1 MRKPEP
7 FYTAVGMPWGI
18 AIPDTIWQYL
28 VREKLAFQHLNATL
42 FLCFIV
48 AHSLLVNMG
57 QNSSQ
62 KISIRSIGHAQ

>member
-7 FYTAVGMPWGI
+7 FYPAVGLPWGR

-28 VREKLAFQHLNATL
+28 VREKLAFQHLNGTL

-48 AHSLLVNMG
+48 AHPLLVNMG

-62 KISIRSIGHAQ
+62 KISIRGIGHAQ